1 MRWSIEFLGYAQDAY
16 VLFDQYVS
24 LKITLVKTLKEAD
37 DSFYTLYQEQ
47 YSYFSFKCLYLKNE
61 LGNPDFL
68 LLNCYIN
75 KMQLFTKFKKVLSAG
90 FRATLVF
97 RKFKEVL
104 NPQGRIFWNCAK
116 SCILILQIKIW

>member
-1 MRWSIEFLGYAQDAY
+1 MLRMLMF
-16 VLFDQYVS
+16 LFDQYIS

-61 LGNPDFL
+61 LGDPDFS

-97 RKFKEVL
+97 RKFKKVL
-104 NPQGRIFWNCAK
+104 NPQGRIF
-116 SCILILQIKIW
+116 